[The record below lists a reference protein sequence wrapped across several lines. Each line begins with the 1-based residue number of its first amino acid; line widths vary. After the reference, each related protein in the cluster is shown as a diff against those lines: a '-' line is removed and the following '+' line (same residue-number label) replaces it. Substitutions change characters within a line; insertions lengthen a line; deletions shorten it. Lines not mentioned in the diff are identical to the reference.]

1 MPNIPEGRQRYSV
14 TLTAANVGRFRS
26 LCRSIKLPSTTMSA
40 LCDDAISGMC
50 EVLQTAKDQG
60 TIGLNDIFRL
70 MGKTM
75 ELAIEEERRERATYK
90 ERVVAADGSKVA

>member
-14 TLTAANVGRFRS
+14 TLTTANVDRFRS
-26 LCRSIKLPSTTMSA
+26 LCRSIKFPSTTMSA

-70 MGKTM
+70 MGKQM
-75 ELAIEEERRERATYK
+75 ELAIQEERKDIADYK
-90 ERVVAADGSKVA
+90 ERVASASGLGMA